1 MTATL
6 SERISETEAR
16 LAALR
21 AKRGAA
27 VLDDADFDALEYA
40 NAEAELEA
48 LRDAEGEHVRRER
61 SAAASER
68 LKRKADLRDKVK
80 RLERER
86 LAAVS
91 EADEAVK
98 ALVDALKRATVANGK
113 LHEAIHEITGK
124 GAHGFQPLNFE
135 NRLSTYIAADMR
147 KLKQGPRGGR
157 LGFINWP
164 INPPRQHEVWALEES
179 KIVKADLAEALKGEN
194 A

>member
-1 MTATL
+1 MTTTL
-6 SERISETEAR
+6 SERIASTEAK

-48 LRDAEGEHVRRER
+48 LRDAEGEAVRRER
-61 SAAASER
+61 AMAQTAR
-68 LKRKADLRDKVK
+68 GKRRIELRDRIK

-91 EADEAVK
+91 EAEESVK
-98 ALVDALKRATVANGK
+98 ALVDALKRAIEANGEIHNAV
-113 LHEAIHEITGK
+113 HELTGR
-124 GAHGFQPLNFE
+124 GPVGFMPISFE
-135 NRLSTYIAADMR
+135 NRLSTYLAADMR
-147 KLKQGPRGGR
+147 KLRQGPRGGR
-157 LGFINWP
+157 LGFMNWP
-164 INPPRQHEVWALEES
+164 INPPRQHEAWAVEES
-179 KIVKADLAEALKGEN
+179 KVCKADLAEALKGEN

>member
-1 MTATL
+1 MTAI
-6 SERISETEAR
+6 SERIAASEAKLT
-16 LAALR
+16 ALR

-48 LRDAEGEHVRRER
+48 LRDAEGIAVHRGR
-61 SAAASER
+61 SAAASDR
-68 LKRKADLRDKVK
+68 QRRRDALRNKIK

-86 LAAVS
+86 LAAIS
-91 EADEAVK
+91 EAEEAVK

-135 NRLSTYIAADMR
+135 NRLSTYLAADMR
-147 KLKQGPRGGR
+147 KFRQGPRGGR

-164 INPPRQHEVWALEES
+164 INPPRQHEVWALEEA
-179 KIVKADLAEALKGEN
+179 KVVKGDLENALKEK
-194 A
+194 